1 MADDVEQLVSEITAA
16 IGTAPPEVMG
26 DDAPVP
32 VEADGEL
39 YYVGL
44 IGGKDV
50 GKTSLVNAIV
60 GATIAEPTGHGEGT
74 RAAVAYAHFSA
85 LAEVRRKLGDI
96 EIVPH
101 HTEYLR
107 RQVLLDLPDID
118 SKYADHVSL
127 TRQMLRHMLYPI
139 WVQSVEKY
147 ADQRPQALLRQVAA
161 GNDPGNFLFL
171 LNKVDQLIDRDGLQ
185 AAGELAEDYST
196 RLAKLLKLMVAP
208 EVMLVSAIRPGEYDL
223 PMLRKRLGVQRS
235 PKQVE
240 HSRQLAQRR
249 RTRSIVEWVEK
260 QDLPARAEAAQRLLD
275 DGGDLVAERLGVPI
289 LEDALPHLEQDAAHR
304 LSLAEPA
311 VKARLRAWPIVNV
324 IDALASP
331 LISLVRRNLAPAG
344 GEMAALDACLS
355 ADGRSIARGVQA
367 VFAQLNNAYAEVNG
381 LYARRRLWETP
392 DAENAAADLRARL
405 AGALEAQRAAVA
417 EHLRP
422 RGWAAPW
429 RWLLTVGA
437 AAWFILLQPIV
448 DTALRMAQ
456 FDWRALLVRFV
467 EIFSASMLLTNVGF
481 VIVYLLVLWIG
492 LRISTTRRVASWRW
506 RMMSEKADDPS
517 VSLPAQ
523 TVLWMQSLLRPLGG
537 RHEELS
543 GLAARAAVFRA
554 ELDQHGPSAKPT
566 AEAA

>member
-1 MADDVEQLVSEITAA
+1 MPDDVEQLVSEITTA
-16 IGTAPPEVMG
+16 IGTAPPEVMD

-50 GKTSLVNAIV
+50 GKTSLVNAIA

-74 RAAVAYAHFSA
+74 RAVVAYAHSSA

-147 ADQRPQALLRQVAA
+147 ADQRPQMLLRQVAA
-161 GNDPGNFLFL
+161 GNDPANFLFL

-185 AAGELAEDYST
+185 AAGELAEDYSM

-240 HSRQLAQRR
+240 HSRQLAHRR
-249 RTRSIVEWVEK
+249 RTRTISEWIEK
-260 QDLPARAEAAQRLLD
+260 QDLPARAGAAQRLLD
-275 DGGDLVAERLGVPI
+275 DAGDLVAERLGVPV
-289 LEDALPHLEQDAAHR
+289 LEDALPRLEQDAAHR

-311 VKARLRAWPIVNV
+311 VKARLRAWPIINV
-324 IDALASP
+324 VDALGSP
-331 LISLVRRNLAPAG
+331 VISLVRKNLAPAG

-355 ADGRSIARGVQA
+355 ADGRSIAKSVQA
-367 VFAQLNNAYAEVNG
+367 VFAQLNNAYAELNG

-405 AGALEAQRAAVA
+405 AGALGAQRAAVA

-422 RGWAAPW
+422 RAWAAPL

-456 FDWRALLVRFV
+456 FDWRAMLVRIV

-492 LRISTTRRVASWRW
+492 LRISTTRRVAAWRR
-506 RMMSEKADDPS
+506 RMMSDKADDPA

-523 TVLWMQSLLRPLGG
+523 TVQWMQSLLAPLAG
-537 RHEELS
+537 RHQELA
-543 GLAARAAVFRA
+543 GLAARAAVLRA
-554 ELDQHGPSAKPT
+554 ALDQQATSTTSAV
-566 AEAA
+566 AA